1 MHDLVRANNETS
13 SYAGLREQLRG
24 LPEESQ
30 IENAASE
37 LLGHPFD
44 EGEAEQEF
52 KDTLARFQEGGEKR
66 DFAKLQIK
74 AQQFGVAGLSA
85 AEKIAY
91 IDFLSKLGKHGQPQ
105 E

>member
-1 MHDLVRANNETS
+1 M
-13 SYAGLREQLRG
+13 
-24 LPEESQ
+24 PEESQ

-37 LLGHPFD
+37 LLGQPFD

-52 KDTLARFQEGGEKR
+52 KDTLARLHEAGEKR

-91 IDFLSKLGKHGQPQ
+91 IDFLGKLGKHGQAQ